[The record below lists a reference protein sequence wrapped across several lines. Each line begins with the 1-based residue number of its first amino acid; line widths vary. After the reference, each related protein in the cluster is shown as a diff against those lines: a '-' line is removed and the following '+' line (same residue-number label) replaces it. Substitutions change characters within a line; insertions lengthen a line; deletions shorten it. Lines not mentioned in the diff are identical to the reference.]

1 MKDPFD
7 FSGKVV
13 LVTGSSRGI
22 GAEMIKAFGKRGA
35 QCVVNY
41 VADAHGENK
50 ADAENVA
57 TELKDPLVI
66 ECDVTQPGQVESM
79 MTEIGDKCGG
89 LDVLVN
95 NSGIIHD
102 RTIKKMS
109 MEEFE
114 SIVRV
119 NLIGTFTVTQKSAAI
134 LRRVKPQSSRSQK
147 FPRASLRVRTLPSMP
162 LHPASSMSG

>member
-7 FSGKVV
+7 FFGKVV

-41 VADAHGENK
+41 VADAQGQNK
-50 ADAENVA
+50 AGAENVA

-66 ECDVTQPGQVESM
+66 ECDVTQPGHVESM

-95 NSGIIHD
+95 NSGIISD

-109 MEEFE
+109 LEEFE
-114 SIVRV
+114 SMQETLHLLRSPRNAERLLRSIARAEAGD
-119 NLIGTFTVTQKSAAI
+119 LEEHAEPAA
-134 LRRVKPQSSRSQK
+134 
-147 FPRASLRVRTLPSMP
+147 
-162 LHPASSMSG
+162 